1 MLKREPKMIKKI
13 LQSKKVT
20 ILQRLYLIYI
30 YVNSDEQGVHHD
42 YLMNDAKNL
51 NINICGLTTNRQE
64 LIKKNILI
72 DLGSEPISSVQYATG
87 RSQKKIKINFK
98 EL

>member
-1 MLKREPKMIKKI
+1 MMKKI
-13 LQSKKVT
+13 LTSKKCT

-42 YLMNDAKNL
+42 YLMNDAQNL
-51 NINICGLTTNRQE
+51 NMSLPGLATNRRE
-64 LIKKNILI
+64 LIEKGILI
-72 DLGSEPISSVQYATG
+72 YLGSEPVSRVQHATG

>member
-1 MLKREPKMIKKI
+1 MIKKI
-13 LQSKKVT
+13 LTSKKVT

-42 YLMNDAKNL
+42 YLMNDAQNL
-51 NINICGLTTNRQE
+51 NMNLPGLATNRRE
-64 LIKKNILI
+64 LIERNILI
-72 DLGSEPISSVQYATG
+72 DLGSEPVSRVQYATG

>member
-1 MLKREPKMIKKI
+1 MIKEI
-13 LQSKKVT
+13 LQSKKLT

-30 YVNSDEQGVHHD
+30 HLNADEEGVHHD

-51 NINICGLTTNRQE
+51 NINFCGLTTNRRE
-64 LIKKNILI
+64 LIEKNILI

-87 RSQKKIKINFK
+87 RSQKRIKINFN